1 MWVHF
6 GDGEFE
12 LTDPVDSSTVTGVV
26 VKRVHDGG
34 CGLMQYEQLKSES
47 SCAMLKKIWKEIAK
61 QLPAGAAH
69 ARRRA
74 EPQSYA

>member
-12 LTDPVDSSTVTGVV
+12 LTDPVDSTTVMGVV
-26 VKRVHDGG
+26 IKRVHDGG

-47 SCAMLKKIWKEIAK
+47 SCATLK
-61 QLPAGAAH
+61 
-69 ARRRA
+69 RF
-74 EPQSYA
+74 